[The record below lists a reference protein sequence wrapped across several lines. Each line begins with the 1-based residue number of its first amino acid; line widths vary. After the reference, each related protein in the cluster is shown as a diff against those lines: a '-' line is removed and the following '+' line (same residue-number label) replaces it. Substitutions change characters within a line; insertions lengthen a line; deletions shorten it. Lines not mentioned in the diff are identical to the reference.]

1 MLAYTCGNLDAYN
14 MMTEKILS
22 TFKNLDLA
30 SSKEHA
36 MHGMEITFN
45 LWSLLPSLLEL
56 GQFENIQSWMDLM
69 GLGWNGSSFETI
81 GGFMEMMKG
90 MMPTVDPNIETLC
103 FKFIVYLADRKGVID
118 TAEVNDW
125 MSSPAELI
133 EMHKNYLP
141 LRDMNYMD
149 IPSFAAKVYL
159 KLGRDDDAYEIARLA
174 VEPEE
179 PLGKITAR
187 TRCYSVLGQVAAKRG
202 NLDEANKHFAKA
214 VEVIKPSNFS
224 LLGVIAARDWKKF
237 CLEPNGQDSS
247 AADAAIDE
255 GCAKMNK
262 TREQLQSVFDADT
275 SC

>member
-1 MLAYTCGNLDAYN
+1 MLAYTCGNLGAFN
-14 MMTEKILS
+14 MMTEKIIS
-22 TFKNLDLA
+22 VFKSLDLA
-30 SSKEHA
+30 SRKEYA
-36 MHGMEITFN
+36 MHGMEFMFN
-45 LWSLLPSLLEL
+45 LWNFLPSLLVL
-56 GQFENIQSWMDLM
+56 GQFDNIQSWMEIM
-69 GLGWNGSSFETI
+69 GLGWNDSSFETI

-90 MMPTVDPNIETLC
+90 MTPTVDPNIEKMC
-103 FKFIVYLADRKGVID
+103 FKFIVYLADRKGVVV

-125 MSSPAELI
+125 MPSPAELI
-133 EMHKNYLP
+133 EMHKNYIP
-141 LRDMNYMD
+141 LRDFMQMD

-179 PLGKITAR
+179 PLGKIT
-187 TRCYSVLGQVAAKRG
+187 TKMRCYSVLGQVAAKRG
-202 NLDEANKHFAKA
+202 DLDEANKHFVKA
-214 VEVIKPSNFS
+214 VEVIKPSNFP

-255 GCAKMNK
+255 ACTKMNK
-262 TREQLQSVFDADT
+262 TREQLQSVFDADA